1 MEMPSLNFY
10 EAVMFAHFDIL
21 APPAATVPHGWRI
34 SYARVLVAPLPGRA
48 EMESEI
54 AARRRQMPA
63 WKRALPRYA
72 AASPYWPALF
82 KKERKAKI
90 GNRIVYGR
98 VVHRDLRNRE
108 GRERFWSVPGR
119 TKFTVIAAAHR
130 EEVLRLAYN
139 AEIVEV
145 PSDEDEEAGG
155 SEDSGS
161 GSEIVD

>member
-1 MEMPSLNFY
+1 
-10 EAVMFAHFDIL
+10 
-21 APPAATVPHGWRI
+21 
-34 SYARVLVAPLPGRA
+34 
-48 EMESEI
+48 
-54 AARRRQMPA
+54 MPA

-72 AASPYWPALF
+72 AASPYWPTLF

-90 GNRIVYGR
+90 GNHIVDRR

-119 TKFTVIAAAHR
+119 TKYTIIAAAR
-130 EEVLRLAYN
+130 CEEVLRLAN
-139 AEIVEV
+139 IADIVEV
-145 PSDEDEEAGG
+145 PSDSDEEAGG

>member
-1 MEMPSLNFY
+1 
-10 EAVMFAHFDIL
+10 
-21 APPAATVPHGWRI
+21 
-34 SYARVLVAPLPGRA
+34 
-48 EMESEI
+48 
-54 AARRRQMPA
+54 MPA

-90 GNRIVYGR
+90 GNRIVDGR

-119 TKFTVIAAAHR
+119 TKFTVIAAARR
-130 EEVLRLAYN
+130 EEVLRLANN
-139 AEIVEV
+139 ADIVEV
-145 PSDEDEEAGG
+145 PSDSDEEAGG

>member
-1 MEMPSLNFY
+1 
-10 EAVMFAHFDIL
+10 
-21 APPAATVPHGWRI
+21 
-34 SYARVLVAPLPGRA
+34 
-48 EMESEI
+48 
-54 AARRRQMPA
+54 MPA

-90 GNRIVYGR
+90 GNRIVDGR

-119 TKFTVIAAAHR
+119 TKSTIIIAAHR
-130 EEVLRLAYN
+130 EEVLCLTYN

-145 PSDEDEEAGG
+145 PSDENEEAGG

-161 GSEIVD
+161 RSEIVD

>member
-1 MEMPSLNFY
+1 
-10 EAVMFAHFDIL
+10 
-21 APPAATVPHGWRI
+21 
-34 SYARVLVAPLPGRA
+34 
-48 EMESEI
+48 
-54 AARRRQMPA
+54 MPA

-90 GNRIVYGR
+90 GNRVIYGR
-98 VVHRDLRNRE
+98 VVHQDLRNRE

-119 TKFTVIAAAHR
+119 TKFTVLAAAHR
-130 EEVLRLAYN
+130 EEVLRSAYN
-139 AEIVEV
+139 AEIMEV
-145 PSDEDEEAGG
+145 LSEGDEEVGG